1 MYSYSSR
8 RQTLSLTVQNEL
20 QKLLM
25 QGAFLV
31 GESLP
36 SEQAL
41 SERYKVSRT
50 TVRDAISGLV
60 EKGFLERRH
69 GKGVYVID
77 KSEFVVADSLR
88 IFMMRGNYTVAEFME
103 TREAIEEQI
112 AYFAAQRAT
121 DEQIE
126 KMRQLI
132 HSMLLESE
140 NIEQYALYDL
150 LFHKELAK
158 ASQNRLLNAVITAIE
173 PLLTQ
178 VIQKVVLAGGQVEK
192 DSHYHEN
199 ILNAVLSRDSNEA
212 REKMRQHLSASKWI
226 FKESSKD
233 CSSIDKI
240 LLEK

>member
-1 MYSYSSR
+1 M
-8 RQTLSLTVQNEL
+8 
-20 QKLLM
+20 K
-25 QGAFLV
+25 GAFLI

-41 SERYKVSRT
+41 SEKYEVSRT

-126 KMRQLI
+126 KMRQSI
-132 HSMLLESE
+132 RSMLLESN
-140 NIEQYALYDL
+140 NIEKYARYDL
-150 LFHKELAK
+150 IFHKELAK

-199 ILNAVLSRDSNEA
+199 ILSAVLSRDSNEA
-212 REKMRQHLSASKWI
+212 REKMRQHLSASEWI

-233 CSSIDKI
+233 CSSLDKM